1 MLLFLIWRYSKIAGL
16 EHVINEE
23 ITAAQIRVVDSE
35 SNQLGIMTPKEAL
48 HIAEQRGMDL
58 VLIAPLATPPVC
70 RIMDYGKFRFE
81 QQKRAKDQRKN
92 QKVVELKEIWLSLNI
107 GEHDFNTKVGHAVR
121 FLQGGDKVKASIRFR
136 GREMAHAAL
145 GNVTMDKF
153 AAALTEIATVEKPSK
168 LEGRSM
174 TMILAPKISSTNLKG
189 KKQDAED

>member
-1 MLLFLIWRYSKIAGL
+1 
-16 EHVINEE
+16 
-23 ITAAQIRVVDSE
+23 
-35 SNQLGIMTPKEAL
+35 MTPKEAL